1 MNQNWLKLS
10 ESKLEV
16 FLESRSL
23 LATAS
28 RNLLFIYGDFRIFFP
43 SKCGEFLRFAFPP
56 KRILGMYPLQWIFIY
71 IYIFWGRR
79 GVKFRQIFFKHTT
92 LMTLSMLMAIVCKL
106 SLYTNRWSDEFSF
119 LLPAVDDDTCMKEK
133 KMGSVH
139 AGGRKWRQQTSEVN
153 YKKMWAK
160 LWGRTCNNSRLSL
173 FLQLSIL
180 FPPSSLWVFDR
191 QNNKSV
197 VLRPFCSVP
206 TTTTK
211 KVPATTTGVR
221 PVFFPPLVLLA
232 TNSQKSKLKNF
243 KVPQSCVFKDF
254 Q

>member
-1 MNQNWLKLS
+1 
-10 ESKLEV
+10 
-16 FLESRSL
+16 
-23 LATAS
+23 
-28 RNLLFIYGDFRIFFP
+28 
-43 SKCGEFLRFAFPP
+43 
-56 KRILGMYPLQWIFIY
+56 
-71 IYIFWGRR
+71 
-79 GVKFRQIFFKHTT
+79 
-92 LMTLSMLMAIVCKL
+92 
-106 SLYTNRWSDEFSF
+106 
-119 LLPAVDDDTCMKEK
+119 MKEK

-139 AGGRKWRQQTSEVN
+139 AGEESDDNKQARN

-243 KVPQSCVFKDF
+243 KVPKSCVFKDF

>member
-1 MNQNWLKLS
+1 
-10 ESKLEV
+10 
-16 FLESRSL
+16 
-23 LATAS
+23 
-28 RNLLFIYGDFRIFFP
+28 
-43 SKCGEFLRFAFPP
+43 
-56 KRILGMYPLQWIFIY
+56 
-71 IYIFWGRR
+71 
-79 GVKFRQIFFKHTT
+79 
-92 LMTLSMLMAIVCKL
+92 
-106 SLYTNRWSDEFSF
+106 
-119 LLPAVDDDTCMKEK
+119 VDDDTCMKEK